1 MRQRGFT
8 LLEVMVA
15 LLLMGLFSVMAYRA
29 LDAVL
34 QAEAH
39 ARTEIDRWR
48 GLATSLG
55 RIENDLNN
63 AVGGVGGG
71 APRGFRLDAEGR
83 AIAWDRLLPEDDVG
97 GLRRVGY
104 SYADGALARL
114 LWREAAPLAEP
125 PLRSPVLTGLKS
137 VLFRCLD
144 SQGAWQSAWPATP
157 AETGLPRAVEMVV
170 ELASGESIRRVMQ
183 VQ

>member
-39 ARTEIDRWR
+39 ARGEIDRWR
-48 GLATSLG
+48 GLAGALG
-55 RIENDLNN
+55 RIENDLGNTV
-63 AVGGVGGG
+63 AGLGGTVS
-71 APRGFRLDAEGR
+71 RGFRLDGAS
-83 AIAWDRLLPEDDVG
+83 AALVWDRLLPEDEVG
-97 GLRRVGY
+97 GVRRVGY
-104 SYADGALARL
+104 AYADGTLARL
-114 LWREAAPLAEP
+114 LWREAAPLDEP
-125 PLRSPVLTGLKS
+125 PLRTPLLSGLKS
-137 VLFRCLD
+137 ALFRCMD
-144 SQGAWQSAWPATP
+144 QRGAWQANWPANA
-157 AETGLPRAVEMVV
+157 AESGLPRAVEMTL
-170 ELASGESIRRVMQ
+170 ELASGERVRRVMQ

>member
-39 ARTEIDRWR
+39 ARVEIDRWR
-48 GLATSLG
+48 GLAATLG
-55 RIENDLNN
+55 RIENDLSN
-63 AVGGVGGG
+63 AIAGVGG
-71 APRGFRLDAEGR
+71 ALPRGFRLEAGGQLL
-83 AIAWDRLLPEDDVG
+83 AWDRLLPEDETG
-97 GLRRVGY
+97 GLRRIGY
-104 SYADGALARL
+104 AFAGGTLSRQ
-114 LWREAAPLAEP
+114 LWREAAPPGESPLSSPILEGINTLA
-125 PLRSPVLTGLKS
+125 
-137 VLFRCLD
+137 FRCMD
-144 SQGAWQSAWPATP
+144 PQGNWQTLWPAG
-157 AETGLPRAVEMVV
+157 AKETGLPRAVEVTI
-170 ELASGESIRRVMQ
+170 ELASGEHIRRVMQ

>member
-39 ARTEIDRWR
+39 ARGEIDRWR
-48 GLATSLG
+48 GLALTLG
-55 RIENDLNN
+55 RLENDLNN
-63 AVGGVGGG
+63 AVAGVGGMQ
-71 APRGFRLDAEGR
+71 PRGFRLDADGL
-83 AIAWDRLLPEDDVG
+83 ALAWDRLLPEDEAG
-97 GLRRVGY
+97 GVRRVGY
-104 SYADGALARL
+104 AYADGVLSRL
-114 LWREAAPLAEP
+114 LWREAAPIGEL
-125 PLRSPVLTGLKS
+125 PLRAPVLPGLKS

-144 SQGAWQSAWPATP
+144 SQGGWQASWPVTA
-157 AETGLPRAVEMVV
+157 ADTGMPRAVEIVV
-170 ELASGESIRRVMQ
+170 ELASGERIRRVMQ